1 MNQLGEL
8 AFHIWDIEFGDHS
21 TALERERNALLISGY
36 LEANL
41 GQLNTLINTDFH
53 LDKDE
58 DKVHPAL
65 QYEEEAIFTQLYLKD
80 YMNKQSRNLLRNAAS
95 AANSSSVNN
104 TSTENVTVTSD
115 GVTDWIELREGDTS
129 IKRAIATS
137 TETARTQANSAKIL
151 QQSAREASQLLKELI
166 YSYNMYG
173 SIPLQ
178 VVGQDIG
185 VSVETYQRRE
195 EPNAWDEIVTIKEQ
209 FDNLNKDFN
218 RYSSNVQSQ
227 LNQIKIDI
235 GQQKIDGWA
244 KVIPLPVGIDEIY
257 VDWSEE
263 FNPPN
268 PPTVLAT
275 LRSLSEDDPLILYR
289 LEGGVSLGGARF
301 VFGDKIPTA
310 NYALDVAAFS
320 I

>member
-41 GQLNTLINTDFH
+41 GQLNTLINTDFY
-53 LDKDE
+53 LDKDK
-58 DKVHPAL
+58 DKISPPL
-65 QYEEEAIFTQLYLKD
+65 QYEEKAIFTQLYLKD
-80 YMNKQSRNLLRNAAS
+80 YMNKQARNLLRNAAT
-95 AANSSSVNN
+95 NTSSSTVNN
-104 TSTENVTVTSD
+104 NNTENITITSD

-129 IKRAIATS
+129 IKRAVATS
-137 TETARTQANSAKIL
+137 TETARTQASSAKVL
-151 QQSAREASQLLKELI
+151 QQSAQEANQLLKELI
-166 YSYNMYG
+166 HSYNMYG
-173 SIPLQ
+173 AIPLQ

-209 FDNLNKDFN
+209 FENLNKDFN

-235 GQQKIDGWA
+235 GEQKIDGYS
-244 KVIPLPVGIDEIY
+244 KVIPLPIGVDEIY

-263 FNPPN
+263 FNPPT

-275 LRSLSEDDPLILYR
+275 LRSLSENDPLILYR

-301 VFGDKIPTA
+301 VFGDKIGTA

>member
-41 GQLNTLINTDFH
+41 GQLNTLINTDFY
-53 LDKDE
+53 LDKDK
-58 DKVHPAL
+58 DKVSPPL
-65 QYEEEAIFTQLYLKD
+65 QHEEKAIFTQLYLKD
-80 YMNKQSRNLLRNAAS
+80 YMNKQARNLLRNAATS
-95 AANSSSVNN
+95 ASSTTVDNNN
-104 TSTENVTVTSD
+104 TENITVTAGGVSD
-115 GVTDWIELREGDTS
+115 WVELREGDTS
-129 IKRAIATS
+129 IKRAIVTS
-137 TETARTQANSAKIL
+137 TETARTQASSAKVL
-151 QQSAREASQLLKELI
+151 QQSAQETNQLLKELI
-166 YSYNMYG
+166 HAYNVYG

-195 EPNAWDEIVTIKEQ
+195 EPNAWDEILTIKEQ

-227 LNQIKIDI
+227 LNQIKLDIDN
-235 GQQKIDGWA
+235 QKIDGYS
-244 KVIPLPVGIDEIY
+244 KVIPLPIGVDEIY

-263 FNPPN
+263 FNPPT

-301 VFGDKIPTA
+301 VFGDKITTA